1 MILQPRLYA
10 GAFSCVY
17 RRPVNVKHNQEWPP
31 GYAWQALNACKR
43 VPGLCRSWAWVHCV
57 RRSSCPAAWVVRLFV
72 SLCPAC
78 VVGRCGAFP
87 GAFMRGC
94 MFIWVHRFPGLWRRF
109 RGLWVHPRRG
119 IDKGRNRAREYAEY
133 PQKIKRPYK
142 R

>member
-17 RRPVNVKHNQEWPP
+17 RRPVNVKHNQEYSP
-31 GYAWQALNACKR
+31 GVYVSRACVVHGRGCIVFGGAGCSVVR
-43 VPGLCRSWAWVHCV
+43 V
-57 RRSSCPAAWVVRLFV
+57 VVRLFV

-78 VVGRCGAFP
+78 VVAALWGVSRGFYAWVYVYMGLPFPGLVAAFP
-87 GAFMRGC
+87 GLVG
-94 MFIWVHRFPGLWRRF
+94 V
-109 RGLWVHPRRG
+109 PRWG